1 MKSLILLPAMLLG
14 CSASPMPHDGL
25 RAAHQKEEDKN
36 LLREMDEWYRTKD
49 LKYSG
54 HARLTQGDLLDDFD
68 PVGDLTD
75 QVDVDLGQ
83 EQDSEQQ
90 EMEEAAEQAA
100 WTGLAPL
107 FGRNLVSVLFTDLI
121 NIFAAPSGPNL
132 LALLVDSLFF
142 VIFPL
147 IGGIMN
153 MSVLYNYELD
163 PVTF

>member
-1 MKSLILLPAMLLG
+1 MEG
-14 CSASPMPHDGL
+14 
-25 RAAHQKEEDKN
+25 
-36 LLREMDEWYRTKD
+36 
-49 LKYSG
+49 
-54 HARLTQGDLLDDFD
+54 
-68 PVGDLTD
+68 
-75 QVDVDLGQ
+75 
-83 EQDSEQQ
+83 QDSEQQ

-147 IGGIMN
+147 VGGIMN

-163 PVTF
+163 PVTFQNSGLVKQDLYVCSSCSRSRTTCLK

>member
-1 MKSLILLPAMLLG
+1 
-14 CSASPMPHDGL
+14 
-25 RAAHQKEEDKN
+25 
-36 LLREMDEWYRTKD
+36 
-49 LKYSG
+49 
-54 HARLTQGDLLDDFD
+54 
-68 PVGDLTD
+68 
-75 QVDVDLGQ
+75 
-83 EQDSEQQ
+83 
-90 EMEEAAEQAA
+90 MEEAAEQAA

-147 IGGIMN
+147 VGGIMN

-163 PVTF
+163 PVTFQNSGLVKQDLYVQLMQSIKDYVFEVIGRPRFFDKDFSNDQLKKPKYKSPNDIDLDEIYVEEENDVVDNLVDEVVVFEF